1 MLGAET
7 DQGRTRRKN
16 VVVGRKI
23 RETNRQDIQQ
33 FFSWQ
38 GCWSWIIPSQR
49 IFQHLV
55 NAGYGGRICNLCPS
69 IMKVLST
76 PARTSLVSSFR
87 LLSVSEHEL
96 MIRNEV
102 TMPGR

>member
-33 FFSWQ
+33 FF
-38 GCWSWIIPSQR
+38 CILR
-49 IFQHLV
+49 IV
-55 NAGYGGRICNLCPS
+55 CIVTICL
-69 IMKVLST
+69 LY
-76 PARTSLVSSFR
+76 TSDAAD
-87 LLSVSEHEL
+87 E
-96 MIRNEV
+96 
-102 TMPGR
+102 